1 MERRVGGG
9 LRQEVRMFVVVS
21 YDVVADKRRNKI
33 AKTLVGF
40 GNRVQ
45 KSVFECELDDRNY
58 LKMKDALEKLIDR
71 EEDSV
76 RYYFLCGR
84 CRGHVEVSGLGALRE
99 EEELIIV

>member
-1 MERRVGGG
+1 V
-9 LRQEVRMFVVVS
+9 FIVVS
-21 YDVVADKRRNKI
+21 YDVVADKRRAKI
-33 AKTLVGF
+33 AKTLVSF
-40 GNRVQ
+40 GSRVQ

-58 LKMKDALEKLIDR
+58 LKMKDSLEKIIDR

-84 CRGHVEVSGLGALRE
+84 CRGHVEISGCGALRE

>member
-1 MERRVGGG
+1 
-9 LRQEVRMFVVVS
+9 MFVVVS

-76 RYYFLCGR
+76 RTI
-84 CRGHVEVSGLGALRE
+84 SSAGAAGGTWR
-99 EEELIIV
+99 